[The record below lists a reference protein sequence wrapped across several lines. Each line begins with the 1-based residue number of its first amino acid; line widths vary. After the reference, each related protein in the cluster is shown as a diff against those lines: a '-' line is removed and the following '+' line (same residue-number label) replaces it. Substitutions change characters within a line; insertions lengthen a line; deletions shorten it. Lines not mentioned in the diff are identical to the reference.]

1 MKKIKVAIAG
11 ATGFVGLELLKI
23 LTKHPNVD
31 ILYLYSQSKLKKSI
45 NLYSKNFKF
54 KKKTTQCFNNEKSRA
69 QKYRCYIY
77 SATTWRG
84 SSDF

>member
-45 NLYSKNFKF
+45 NFYSKDFKF
-54 KKKTTQCFNNEKSRA
+54 KKNYPLYQ
-69 QKYRCYIY
+69 
-77 SATTWRG
+77 
-84 SSDF
+84 

>member
-31 ILYLYSQSKLKKSI
+31 ILSLYGAEESPWW
-45 NLYSKNFKF
+45 NV
-54 KKKTTQCFNNEKSRA
+54 
-69 QKYRCYIY
+69 
-77 SATTWRG
+77 
-84 SSDF
+84 

>member
-31 ILYLYSQSKLKKSI
+31 ILYLYSQSKLKK
-45 NLYSKNFKF
+45 
-54 KKKTTQCFNNEKSRA
+54 
-69 QKYRCYIY
+69 
-77 SATTWRG
+77 
-84 SSDF
+84 

>member
-1 MKKIKVAIAG
+1 MANISNIFILYEKIKVAIAG

-45 NLYSKNFKF
+45 NFYSKDFKF
-54 KKKTTQCFNNEKSRA
+54 KKTTHCIDNEKSGA
-69 QKYRCYIY
+69 
-77 SATTWRG
+77 
-84 SSDF
+84 